1 MKNKFFDTKEV
12 DKNVST
18 GKASTMY
25 RSQYLL
31 AHFEKL
37 SNIEKELTRLPSEEE
52 FFFLQTEKQF
62 NAFTFIP
69 AVAKVHSIRHLYA
82 CTYSLSRR
90 TIEALIELHDKGLI
104 EAITL
109 SISDSLI
116 KRNPKTV
123 DLLVA
128 QISSRANIK
137 VLFTWSHAK
146 VALLETNE
154 GYYVIEGSGNWSEN
168 AHYEQYIFANS
179 KSLFDFRKELFTAV
193 KVRYIADTN
202 GLKQL

>member
-1 MKNKFFDTKEV
+1 LKNKFFDTKEV